1 MPDGDQGR
9 WLSYQELGE
18 VLGCTSNAA
27 RMHAVRRKWPRRS
40 PNKVGD
46 PAQVLV
52 PPGADLEPRATHVR
66 HTNDARAG
74 DPVQA
79 HQQPTFDAHALLAAI
94 RETVEVLLTPLRE
107 QLDRERARAD
117 RAEQQLVKVETELL
131 EVRVEAA
138 GLHCQLK
145 QAKPADSPRTGWRRL
160 LRALGHVR

>member
-9 WLSYQELGE
+9 WLSYQELGD
-18 VLGCTSNAA
+18 VLGCTANAA

-46 PAQVLV
+46 VLV
-52 PPGADLEPRATHVR
+52 PPGADLERRATHVR

-79 HQQPTFDAHALLAAI
+79 HQQPTFDAHAMLAAI
-94 RETVEVLLTPLRE
+94 RETVEVLLTPIRE
-107 QLDRERARAD
+107 QLDRERDRAD
-117 RAEQQLVKVETELL
+117 RAEQQLTKVETEL
-131 EVRVEAA
+131 VKAQVETV
-138 GLHCQLK
+138 GLRCQIAK
-145 QAKPADSPRTGWRRL
+145 AKPADSPKPDPPRWRRL